1 MCQDHFITFGSS
13 RIHYCRWGTGSKLLL
28 CLHGYGETAATF
40 GFLEESLGQ
49 TFTMLAI
56 DLPFHGAT
64 DWKEGL
70 FLAPSDLLS
79 LIRQLAAAVAGD
91 DRPWWILGYSMG
103 GRVALQ
109 ILELAPE
116 KIARLVL
123 LAPDGLHRNPWYRL
137 ATRTRAGNS
146 LFRWTMRHPRW
157 FFAVLRL
164 GNTLNLF
171 NPSVYKFAAYY
182 IGDPQVRQDLY
193 TRWTTLRG
201 FRPYLPRIQQIIRD
215 RQLPVRILYGRFD
228 RIIRKDN
235 GEKFRAGGIG
245 DHCQITILP
254 AGHQLLQP
262 ANQSAIL
269 QALLD

>member
-1 MCQDHFITFGSS
+1 MYSDTITFGSS

-28 CLHGYGETAATF
+28 CLHGYGERAQSFA
-40 GFLEESLGQ
+40 FLEEALGQ
-49 TFTMLAI
+49 TFTLVAI
-56 DLPFHGAT
+56 DLPFHGPT

-70 FLAPSDLLS
+70 FLDPKDFLS
-79 LIRQLAAAVAGD
+79 LVRGVVAGLPGAD
-91 DRPWWILGYSMG
+91 GPWWVMGYSMG
-103 GRVALQ
+103 GRLALHMLQ
-109 ILELAPE
+109 LAPE

-123 LAPDGLHRNPWYRL
+123 LAPDGLTLNPWYWL
-137 ATRTRAGNS
+137 ATQTRPGNR
-146 LFRWTMRHPRW
+146 LFRWTMRHPQW
-157 FFAVLRL
+157 FFGVLRL
-164 GNTLNLF
+164 GNTLKAV
-171 NPSVYKFAAYY
+171 NPSVYKFTAHY

-201 FRPYLPRIQQIIRD
+201 FRPDLRRIRSIIRD

-228 RIIRKDN
+228 RIIRKTA

-245 DHCQITILP
+245 EHCRLTILP

-262 ANQSAIL
+262 YNLPAIV